1 VILLKRTLQFFII
14 CTILGLI
21 TLISLYYYVKPDIPS
36 VQVLKDVQLQ
46 TPMQVF
52 TKDGLLI
59 NQFGEKRRIPVTIDE
74 IPKPLI
80 NAFLATEDNRFYDHI
95 GIDPIGII
103 RSALV
108 LISTGEKKQGAS
120 TITMQLARNFFLT
133 REKAYIRKV
142 KEIFI
147 ALHIEK
153 LLTKDEILELYLNKI
168 ELGNRAFGIGAAA
181 QVYYGKE
188 LKDLTLA
195 QMAMIAGLPKAPSAL
210 NPIRNPTRAKSRRN
224 VVLGRM
230 LTENYITQSQYDD
243 AKSQPI
249 TAYFHGAE
257 IDLYAPYISE
267 MVRAE
272 MVARYGADKA
282 YNSGYKIFTSVESRV
297 QQAAQTAL
305 VNNLHNY
312 DMRHGYRGP
321 VKVLWEPETQ
331 PALNKLQI
339 LSELKSTKEIG
350 PLKAAVVLAVNEKT
364 ADVILKDGE
373 VTTLTWDNLKWARKY
388 ITRYRQSFAPK
399 TASDILSPGEQIWLR
414 KNNDDSYLLSQIPE
428 ASSAIVSLAP
438 QDGRIKAIVGGYS
451 FEQSQYNR
459 AIQAKRQVGS
469 NIKPF
474 IYSAALEKG
483 YTLASILNDAPI
495 NLWDKGQG
503 VAWRPENSPAIYNGP
518 IRIRRALAQSKNVIS
533 IRLLRGVGL
542 QRTADHLLKFGF
554 KNSDINRSESLA
566 LGSAS
571 ITPIELAR
579 GMSAFAN
586 GGHLIEPY
594 FISEIQDAY
603 GNVLFKTNPA
613 IACDEEMNKSAIT
626 ASNLTLQNSENEAI
640 QPIKCAPRV
649 ISKQNAFLIAD
660 AMHSA
665 VWGGGSWAHN
675 TGWSGTGWRAQ
686 ALERR
691 DLSGKT
697 GTTNDSVDTWFSG
710 FNNNVLTSVW
720 VGFDNPGNSLG
731 RTAYNSNLSGNQISG
746 AESGA
751 KTAQPAWVEFMKA
764 ALEGTPEAPI
774 EPPEGL
780 VSIRI
785 DLATGLLSH
794 KNDYTSRF
802 EYFEKGTAPTK
813 YVMSQPTDVF
823 EENTKTEEELF

>member
-1 VILLKRTLQFFII
+1 M
-14 CTILGLI
+14 I

-74 IPKPLI
+74 IPQTLI

-95 GIDPIGII
+95 GIDPIGIV
-103 RSALV
+103 RSAVV

-147 ALHIEK
+147 ALHIEGV
-153 LLTKDEILELYLNKI
+153 LTKDEILELYLNKI

-210 NPIRNPTRAKSRRN
+210 NPIRNPTRAKARRN
-224 VVLGRM
+224 VVLGRL
-230 LTENYITQSQYDD
+230 LTEDYITQEQYNE
-243 AKSQPI
+243 ATSQPI

-257 IDLYAPYISE
+257 INLYAPYISE

-272 MVARYGADKA
+272 MVSRYGVDKA
-282 YNSGYKIFTSVESRV
+282 YNSGFKIFTSVESKV
-297 QQAAQTAL
+297 QKAAQNAL
-305 VNNLHNY
+305 VNNLHSY
-312 DMRHGYRGP
+312 DMRHGFRGP
-321 VKVLWEPETQ
+321 TDVLWNPETQ
-331 PALNKLQI
+331 PALTEQQILNKLQ
-339 LSELKSTKEIG
+339 SVNELGT
-350 PLKAAVVLAVNEKT
+350 LKVAAVLSVNNKT
-364 ADVILKDGE
+364 ATVLLKNGE
-373 VTTLTWDNLKWARKY
+373 QATLSWDSLKWARKY

-399 TASDILSPGEQIWLR
+399 AATDILTPGMQIWVR
-414 KNNDDSYLLSQIPE
+414 QNEDNSYLLSQIPE
-428 ASSAIVSLAP
+428 ASSAIVSLDP

-495 NLWDKGQG
+495 NQWDKSQG
-503 VAWRPENSPAIYNGP
+503 VAWRPKNSPAVYNGP

-533 IRLLRGVGL
+533 VRLLRGVGL

-554 KNSDINRSESLA
+554 KDADINRSESLA

-571 ITPIELAR
+571 ITPLELAR
-579 GMSAFAN
+579 GMSTFAN

-603 GNVLFKTNPA
+603 GNVLFKANPA
-613 IACDEEMNKSAIT
+613 LACDEEPLPTHNALSMH
-626 ASNLTLQNSENEAI
+626 NSDDEME
-640 QPIKCAPRV
+640 QTKKCAPRI

-660 AMHSA
+660 AMNSA
-665 VWGGGSWAHN
+665 IWGGGSWAHK

-686 ALERR
+686 ALDRR
-691 DLSGKT
+691 DISGKT

-710 FNNNVLTSVW
+710 FNSNVMTSVW
-720 VGFDNPGNSLG
+720 VGFDNPGNALG
-731 RTAYNSNLSGNQISG
+731 RSTYNNNLDSSQISG

-764 ALEGTPEAPI
+764 ALEGKPEAPI

-813 YVMSQPTDVF
+813 YVLSQPSDIF
-823 EENTKTEEELF
+823 EEDTKTEEELF

>member
-1 VILLKRTLQFFII
+1 M
-14 CTILGLI
+14 
-21 TLISLYYYVKPDIPS
+21 
-36 VQVLKDVQLQ
+36 QVLKDVQLQ

-74 IPKPLI
+74 IPQTLI

-95 GIDPIGII
+95 GIDPIGIV
-103 RSALV
+103 RSAVV

-147 ALHIEK
+147 ALHIEGV
-153 LLTKDEILELYLNKI
+153 LTKDEILELYLNKI

-210 NPIRNPTRAKSRRN
+210 NPIRNPTRAKARRN
-224 VVLGRM
+224 VVLGRL
-230 LTENYITQSQYDD
+230 LTENYITQEEYNE
-243 AKSQPI
+243 ATSQPI

-257 IDLYAPYISE
+257 INLYAPYISE

-272 MVARYGADKA
+272 MVSRYGVDKA
-282 YNSGYKIFTSVESRV
+282 YNSGFKIFTSVESKV
-297 QQAAQTAL
+297 QKAAQNAL
-305 VNNLHNY
+305 VNNLHSY
-312 DMRHGYRGP
+312 DMRHGFRGP
-321 VKVLWEPETQ
+321 TDVLWNPETQ
-331 PALNKLQI
+331 PALTEQQILNKLQ
-339 LSELKSTKEIG
+339 SVNELGT
-350 PLKAAVVLAVNEKT
+350 LKVAAVLSVNNKT
-364 ADVILKDGE
+364 ATVLLKNGE
-373 VTTLTWDNLKWARKY
+373 QTTLSWDSLKWARKY

-399 TASDILSPGEQIWLR
+399 AATDILTPGMQIWVR
-414 KNNDDSYLLSQIPE
+414 QNEDNSYLLSQIPE
-428 ASSAIVSLAP
+428 ASSAIVSLDP

-495 NLWDKGQG
+495 NQWDKSQG
-503 VAWRPENSPAIYNGP
+503 VAWRPKNSPAVYNGP

-533 IRLLRGVGL
+533 VRLLRGVGL

-554 KNSDINRSESLA
+554 KDADINRSESLA

-571 ITPIELAR
+571 ITPLELAR
-579 GMSAFAN
+579 GMSTFAN

-603 GNVLFKTNPA
+603 GNVLFKANPA
-613 IACDEEMNKSAIT
+613 LACDEEPLPTHNALSMH
-626 ASNLTLQNSENEAI
+626 NSDDEME
-640 QPIKCAPRV
+640 QTKKCAPRI

-660 AMHSA
+660 AMNSA
-665 VWGGGSWAHN
+665 IWGGGSWAHK

-686 ALERR
+686 ALDRR
-691 DLSGKT
+691 DISGKT

-710 FNNNVLTSVW
+710 FNSNVMTSVW
-720 VGFDNPGNSLG
+720 VGFDNPGNALG
-731 RTAYNSNLSGNQISG
+731 RSTYNNNLDSSQISG

-764 ALEGTPEAPI
+764 ALEGKPEAPI

-813 YVMSQPTDVF
+813 YVLSQPSDIF
-823 EENTKTEEELF
+823 EEDTKTEEELF

>member
-1 VILLKRTLQFFII
+1 M
-14 CTILGLI
+14 
-21 TLISLYYYVKPDIPS
+21 
-36 VQVLKDVQLQ
+36 QVLKDVQLQ

-74 IPKPLI
+74 IPQPLI
-80 NAFLATEDNRFYDHI
+80 DAFLATEDNRFYDHI
-95 GIDPIGII
+95 GIDPIGIV
-103 RSALV
+103 RSAIV

-133 REKAYIRKV
+133 REKAYIRKI

-147 ALHIEK
+147 ALHIENV
-153 LLTKDEILELYLNKI
+153 LTKDEILELYLNKI

-210 NPIRNPTRAKSRRN
+210 NPIRNPTRAKARRN
-224 VVLGRM
+224 VVLGRL
-230 LTENYITQSQYDD
+230 LTENYITQDVYDD
-243 AKSQPI
+243 ATSQPI

-272 MVARYGADKA
+272 MVSRYGIDKA
-282 YNSGYKIFTSVESRV
+282 YNSGFKIFTSVESKV
-297 QQAAQTAL
+297 QKAAQTAL
-305 VNNLHNY
+305 VNNLHSY
-312 DMRHGYRGP
+312 DMRHGFRGP
-321 VKVLWEPETQ
+321 TAILWDPEKQ
-331 PALNKLQI
+331 SALSKEKILAKLN
-339 LSELKSTKEIG
+339 EAKEIG
-350 PLKAAVVLAVNEKT
+350 TLKAAAVINVDEKNATVL
-364 ADVILKDGE
+364 LKNAE
-373 VTTLTWDNLKWARKY
+373 QINLNWDNLKWARKY
-388 ITRYRQSFAPK
+388 ITRYRQGFAPT
-399 TASDILSPGEQIWLR
+399 TATEILTPGMQIWVR
-414 KNNDDSYLLSQIPE
+414 KNSNNEYELSQLPE
-428 ASSAIVSLAP
+428 ASSAIVSLDP

-474 IYSAALEKG
+474 IYSAALENG

-495 NLWDKGQG
+495 NQWDKSQG
-503 VAWRPENSPAIYNGP
+503 VAWRPKNSPAVYNGP

-533 IRLLRGVGL
+533 VRLLRGVGL

-603 GNVLFKTNPA
+603 GNSLFKANPSVV
-613 IACDEEMNKSAIT
+613 CDDTSDQ
-626 ASNLTLQNSENEAI
+626 SLTPDNTTGLFPQQNTDTP
-640 QPIKCAPRV
+640 QLKCAPQV
-649 ISKQNAFLIAD
+649 ISKQNAFLIAQ

-665 VWGGGSWAHN
+665 VWGGGNWSHK

-686 ALERR
+686 ALGRR

-710 FNNNVLTSVW
+710 FNRNVMTSVW
-720 VGFDNPGNSLG
+720 VGFDNPGNPLG
-731 RTAYNSNLSGNQISG
+731 RTSYNNNLDSGQISG

-751 KTAQPAWVEFMKA
+751 KTAQPAWVEFMKV
-764 ALEGTPEAPI
+764 ALEGKPEAPI

-785 DLATGLLSH
+785 DLETGLLSH

-802 EYFEKGTAPTK
+802 EYFDKGTAPTK
-813 YVMSQPTDVF
+813 YVMSQPTDIF
-823 EENTKTEEELF
+823 EEDTKTEEELF

>member
-1 VILLKRTLQFFII
+1 VILLKRTLQFLII
-14 CTILGLI
+14 CALLALI
-21 TLISLYYYVKPDIPS
+21 TLLSLYYYVKSDIPS
-36 VQVLKDVQLQ
+36 VQVLKNVQLQ

-59 NQFGEKRRIPVTIDE
+59 NQFGEKRRIPVTIDQ
-74 IPKPLI
+74 IPEPLLQ
-80 NAFLATEDNRFYDHI
+80 AFLATEDNRFYDHI
-95 GIDPIGII
+95 GIDPIGIV

-147 ALHIEK
+147 AIHIEN
-153 LLTKDEILELYLNKI
+153 LLSKDEIFELYLNKI

-188 LKDLTLA
+188 LKELTLA

-210 NPIRNPTRAKSRRN
+210 NPIRNPKRAKARRN

-230 LTENYITQSQYDD
+230 LDEKYISRAQYNE
-243 AKSQPI
+243 ATSQPI

-272 MVARYGADKA
+272 MVSRYGIDKA
-282 YNSGYKIFTSVESRV
+282 YNSGFKVYTSVESNI

-305 VNNLHNY
+305 VNNLHAY
-312 DMRHGYRGP
+312 DMRHGFRGP
-321 VKVLWEPETQ
+321 EAILWDPQTEPT
-331 PALNKLQI
+331 PSDSKLLNI
-339 LSELKSTKEIG
+339 LKEANELG
-350 PLKAAVVLAVNEKT
+350 PLKAAAVLNVSDKSAE
-364 ADVILKDGE
+364 VILKSGE
-373 VTTLTWDNLKWARKY
+373 RTTLTWDNLKWARKF
-388 ITRYRQSFAPK
+388 ITRYRQSFAPEA
-399 TASDILSPGEQIWLR
+399 ASDILTPGMQIWLR
-414 KNNDDSYLLSQIPE
+414 KNDDNSYILSQIPE
-428 ASSAIVSLAP
+428 AASAIVSLDP

-459 AIQAKRQVGS
+459 AVQAKRQVGS

-495 NLWDKGQG
+495 NQWDKSQG
-503 VAWRPENSPAIYNGP
+503 VAWRPKNSPAIYNGP

-533 IRLLRGVGL
+533 VRLLRGVGL

-554 KNSDINRSESLA
+554 ANEDINRSESLA

-579 GMSAFAN
+579 GMSTFAN

-594 FISEIQDAY
+594 FISEIQDAM
-603 GNVLFKTNPA
+603 GNTLFKTNPTV
-613 IACDEEMNKSAIT
+613 ICD
-626 ASNLTLQNSENEAI
+626 NEATTPSSLMLSE
-640 QPIKCAPRV
+640 QVAPNCAPQI
-649 ISKQNAFLIAD
+649 ISKQNAFLIAS
-660 AMHSA
+660 AMNSA
-665 VWGGGSWAHN
+665 IWGGGSWSHK

-686 ALERR
+686 ALKRR

-710 FNNNVLTSVW
+710 FNRDVMTSVW
-720 VGFDNPGNSLG
+720 VGFDNPGNTLG
-731 RTAYNSNLSGNQISG
+731 RSTYNNNLGSGQISG

-751 KTAQPAWVEFMKA
+751 KTAQPAWVDFMRV
-764 ALEGTPEAPI
+764 ALDGKPAAPI

-785 DLATGLLSH
+785 DLETGLLSH

-813 YVMSQPTDVF
+813 YVLSQPNDIF

>member
-1 VILLKRTLQFFII
+1 MILLKRTLQFFII
-14 CTILGLI
+14 CTLIGLI
-21 TLISLYYYVKPDIPS
+21 TLVSLYYYVKPDIPS

-74 IPKPLI
+74 IPQPLI
-80 NAFLATEDNRFYDHI
+80 DAFLATEDNRFYDHI
-95 GIDPIGII
+95 GIDPIGIV
-103 RSALV
+103 RSAIV

-133 REKAYIRKV
+133 REKAYIRKI

-147 ALHIEK
+147 ALHIENV
-153 LLTKDEILELYLNKI
+153 LTKDEILELYLNKI

-210 NPIRNPTRAKSRRN
+210 NPIRNPTRAKARRN
-224 VVLGRM
+224 VVLGRL
-230 LTENYITQSQYDD
+230 LTENYITQDVYDD
-243 AKSQPI
+243 ATSQPI

-272 MVARYGADKA
+272 MVSRYGIDKA
-282 YNSGYKIFTSVESRV
+282 YNSGFKIFTSVESKV
-297 QQAAQTAL
+297 QKAAQTAL
-305 VNNLHNY
+305 VNNLHSY
-312 DMRHGYRGP
+312 DMRHGFRGP
-321 VKVLWEPETQ
+321 TAILWDPEKQ
-331 PALNKLQI
+331 SA
-339 LSELKSTKEIG
+339 LSEEKILAKLNEAKEIG
-350 PLKAAVVLAVNEKT
+350 TLKAAAVINVDEKNATVL
-364 ADVILKDGE
+364 LKNAE
-373 VTTLTWDNLKWARKY
+373 QINLNWDNLKWARKY
-388 ITRYRQSFAPK
+388 ITRYRQGFAPT
-399 TASDILSPGEQIWLR
+399 TATEILTPGMQIWVR
-414 KNNDDSYLLSQIPE
+414 KNSNNEYELSQLPE
-428 ASSAIVSLAP
+428 ASSAIVSLDP

-474 IYSAALEKG
+474 IYSAALENG

-495 NLWDKGQG
+495 NQWDKSQG
-503 VAWRPENSPAIYNGP
+503 VAWRPKNSPAVYNGP

-533 IRLLRGVGL
+533 VRLLRGVGL

-603 GNVLFKTNPA
+603 GNSLFKANPSVV
-613 IACDEEMNKSAIT
+613 CDDTSAQP
-626 ASNLTLQNSENEAI
+626 LTPDNATGLFPQQNTDTP
-640 QPIKCAPRV
+640 QLKCAPQV
-649 ISKQNAFLIAD
+649 ISKQNAFLIAQ

-665 VWGGGSWAHN
+665 VWGGGNWSHK

-686 ALERR
+686 ALGRR

-710 FNNNVLTSVW
+710 FNRNVMTSVW
-720 VGFDNPGNSLG
+720 VGFDNPGNPLG
-731 RTAYNSNLSGNQISG
+731 RTSYNNNLDSGQISG

-751 KTAQPAWVEFMKA
+751 KTAQPAWVEFMKV
-764 ALEGTPEAPI
+764 ALEGKPEAPI

-785 DLATGLLSH
+785 DLETGLLSH

-802 EYFEKGTAPTK
+802 EYFDKGTAPTK
-813 YVMSQPTDVF
+813 YVMSQPTDIF
-823 EENTKTEEELF
+823 EEDTKTEEELF

>member
-1 VILLKRTLQFFII
+1 M
-14 CTILGLI
+14 I
-21 TLISLYYYVKPDIPS
+21 TLVSLYYYVKPDIPS

-74 IPKPLI
+74 IPQTLI

-95 GIDPIGII
+95 GIDPIGIV

-147 ALHIEK
+147 ALHIEDV
-153 LLTKDEILELYLNKI
+153 LTKDEILELYLNKI

-210 NPIRNPTRAKSRRN
+210 NPIRNPTRAKARRN
-224 VVLGRM
+224 VVLGRL
-230 LTENYITQSQYDD
+230 LTEDYITQEQYNE
-243 AKSQPI
+243 ATSQPI

-257 IDLYAPYISE
+257 INLYAPYISE

-272 MVARYGADKA
+272 MVSRYGIDKA
-282 YNSGYKIFTSVESRV
+282 YNSGFKIFTSVESKV
-297 QQAAQTAL
+297 QKAAQNAL

-312 DMRHGYRGP
+312 DMRHGFRGP
-321 VKVLWEPETQ
+321 TDVLWNPETQ
-331 PALNKLQI
+331 PALTKQQILNKLQSI
-339 LSELKSTKEIG
+339 NELGT
-350 PLKAAVVLAVNEKT
+350 LKAAAVLSVNDKT
-364 ADVILKDGE
+364 ATVLLKNGE
-373 VTTLTWDNLKWARKY
+373 QTTLTWDSLKWARKY

-399 TASDILSPGEQIWLR
+399 AAADILTPGMQIWVR
-414 KNNDDSYLLSQIPE
+414 KNEDDSYLLSQIPE
-428 ASSAIVSLAP
+428 ASSAIVSLDP

-459 AIQAKRQVGS
+459 AVQAKRQVGS

-495 NLWDKGQG
+495 NQWDKSQG
-503 VAWRPENSPAIYNGP
+503 VAWRPKNSPAVYNGP

-533 IRLLRGVGL
+533 VRLLRGVGL

-554 KNSDINRSESLA
+554 KNADINRSESLA

-571 ITPIELAR
+571 ITPLELAR
-579 GMSAFAN
+579 GMSTFAN

-603 GNVLFKTNPA
+603 GNVLFEANPA
-613 IACDEEMNKSAIT
+613 LACDEESLPTYNELSIHN
-626 ASNLTLQNSENEAI
+626 SNVEVD
-640 QPIKCAPRV
+640 QPKKCAPRI

-660 AMHSA
+660 AMHSGI
-665 VWGGGSWAHN
+665 WGGGSWAHK

-710 FNNNVLTSVW
+710 FNSKVMTSVW

-731 RTAYNSNLSGNQISG
+731 RSTYNNNLDSSQISG

-751 KTAQPAWVEFMKA
+751 KTAQPAWIEFMKA

-813 YVMSQPTDVF
+813 YVLSQPNDIF
-823 EENTKTEEELF
+823 EEDTKTEEELF

>member
-1 VILLKRTLQFFII
+1 MILLKRTLQFFII
-14 CTILGLI
+14 CVLIGLI
-21 TLISLYYYVKPDIPS
+21 TLVSLYYYVKPDIPS

-74 IPKPLI
+74 IPQTLI

-95 GIDPIGII
+95 GIDPIGIV
-103 RSALV
+103 RSAIV

-147 ALHIEK
+147 ALHIEGV
-153 LLTKDEILELYLNKI
+153 LTKDEILELYLNKI

-210 NPIRNPTRAKSRRN
+210 NPIRNPTRAKARRN
-224 VVLGRM
+224 VVLGRL
-230 LTENYITQSQYDD
+230 LTENYITQEEYNE
-243 AKSQPI
+243 ATSQPI

-257 IDLYAPYISE
+257 INLYAPYISE

-272 MVARYGADKA
+272 MVSRYGIDKA
-282 YNSGYKIFTSVESRV
+282 YNSGFKIFTSVESKV
-297 QQAAQTAL
+297 QKAAQNAL

-312 DMRHGYRGP
+312 DMRHGFRGP
-321 VKVLWEPETQ
+321 TDVLWDPETQ
-331 PALNKLQI
+331 PALTEQQILNKLQ
-339 LSELKSTKEIG
+339 SVNELGT
-350 PLKAAVVLAVNEKT
+350 LKAAAVLSVNDKT
-364 ADVILKDGE
+364 ASVLLKSGE
-373 VTTLTWDNLKWARKY
+373 RTTLTWDNLKWARKY

-399 TASDILSPGEQIWLR
+399 AATDILTPGMQIWVR
-414 KNNDDSYLLSQIPE
+414 KNEDDSYLLSQIPE
-428 ASSAIVSLAP
+428 ASSAIVSLDP

-459 AIQAKRQVGS
+459 AVQAKRQVGS

-495 NLWDKGQG
+495 NQWDKSQG
-503 VAWRPENSPAIYNGP
+503 VAWRPKNSPAVYNGP

-533 IRLLRGVGL
+533 VRLLRGVGL

-554 KNSDINRSESLA
+554 KDSDINRSESLA

-571 ITPIELAR
+571 ITPLELAR

-603 GNVLFKTNPA
+603 GNVLFKANPA
-613 IACDEEMNKSAIT
+613 LACDEESLPTHNEFS
-626 ASNLTLQNSENEAI
+626 LHNSSDEVK
-640 QPIKCAPRV
+640 PTKKCAPRI

-660 AMHSA
+660 AMHSGI
-665 VWGGGSWAHN
+665 WGGGSWAHK

-710 FNNNVLTSVW
+710 FNSKVMTSVW
-720 VGFDNPGNSLG
+720 VGFDNPGNALG
-731 RTAYNSNLSGNQISG
+731 RSTYNNNLDSSQISG

-751 KTAQPAWVEFMKA
+751 KTAQPAWIEFMKA

-813 YVMSQPTDVF
+813 YVLSLPNDIF
-823 EENTKTEEELF
+823 EEDTKTEEELF

>member
-1 VILLKRTLQFFII
+1 MILLKRTLQFFII
-14 CTILGLI
+14 CTLLGLI

-80 NAFLATEDNRFYDHI
+80 NAFLATEDNRFYDHV
-95 GIDPIGII
+95 GIDPIGIV

-147 ALHIEK
+147 ALHIEN

-230 LTENYITQSQYDD
+230 LTENYITQTQYND
-243 AKSQPI
+243 AIRQPI

-272 MVARYGADKA
+272 MVARYGIDKA
-282 YNSGYKIFTSVESRV
+282 YNSGYKIFTTVESKV
-297 QQAAQTAL
+297 QKAAQTAL
-305 VNNLHNY
+305 INNLHNY
-312 DMRHGYRGP
+312 DMRHGYRGS
-321 VKVLWEPETQ
+321 VKTLWDPETQ
-331 PALNKLQI
+331 PVFSKSQM
-339 LSELKSTKEIG
+339 LSELKSVNEFG
-350 PLKAAVVLAVNEKT
+350 QLKAAVVIAVNDKT
-364 ADVILKDGE
+364 ADVLLKSGE
-373 VTTLTWDNLKWARKY
+373 QTTLTWDNLKWARKY
-388 ITRYRQSFAPK
+388 ITRYRQGFAPK
-399 TASDILSPGEQIWLR
+399 AANEILAPGEQIWLR
-414 KNNDDSYLLSQIPE
+414 KNTDGSYLLSQIPE
-428 ASSAIVSLAP
+428 ASSAIVSLDP
-438 QDGRIKAIVGGYS
+438 QNGRIKAIVGGYS

-459 AIQAKRQVGS
+459 AVQAKRQVGS

-495 NLWDKGQG
+495 NQWDKSQG
-503 VAWRPENSPAIYNGP
+503 VAWRPKNSPAVYNGP

-533 IRLLRGVGL
+533 VRLLRGVGL
-542 QRTADHLLKFGF
+542 QRTAEHLLKFGF

-571 ITPIELAR
+571 ITPLELAR

-603 GNVLFKTNPA
+603 GDVLFKTNPTE
-613 IACDEEMNKSAIT
+613 ACDDSD
-626 ASNLTLQNSENEAI
+626 STLSVLNNDVTMQNFETEK
-640 QPIKCAPRV
+640 QQEKKCAPRI

-660 AMHSA
+660 AMHSGI
-665 VWGGGSWAHN
+665 WGGGSWAHK

-686 ALERR
+686 ALKRR

-710 FNNNVLTSVW
+710 FNRNVLTSVW

-731 RTAYNSNLSGNQISG
+731 RSTYNNNLDSSQISG

-751 KTAQPAWVEFMKA
+751 KTAQPAWIEFMKV
-764 ALEGTPEAPI
+764 ALEDAPEAPI
-774 EPPEGL
+774 EPPEDL

-802 EYFEKGTAPTK
+802 EYFDKGTAPTK
-813 YVMSQPTDVF
+813 YVLSQPTDIF
-823 EENTKTEEELF
+823 EEDTKTEEELF

>member
-1 VILLKRTLQFFII
+1 M
-14 CTILGLI
+14 
-21 TLISLYYYVKPDIPS
+21 
-36 VQVLKDVQLQ
+36 QVLKDVQLQ

-74 IPKPLI
+74 IPQPLI
-80 NAFLATEDNRFYDHI
+80 DAFLATEDNRFYDHI
-95 GIDPIGII
+95 GIDPIGIV
-103 RSALV
+103 RSAIV

-133 REKAYIRKV
+133 REKAYIRKI

-147 ALHIEK
+147 ALHIENV
-153 LLTKDEILELYLNKI
+153 LTKDEILELYLNKI

-210 NPIRNPTRAKSRRN
+210 NPIRNPTRAKARRN
-224 VVLGRM
+224 VVLGRL
-230 LTENYITQSQYDD
+230 LTENYITQDVYDD
-243 AKSQPI
+243 ATSQPI

-272 MVARYGADKA
+272 MVSRYGIDKA
-282 YNSGYKIFTSVESRV
+282 YNSGFKIFTSVESKV
-297 QQAAQTAL
+297 QKAAQTAL
-305 VNNLHNY
+305 VNNLHSY
-312 DMRHGYRGP
+312 DMRHGFRGP
-321 VKVLWEPETQ
+321 TAILWDPEKQ
-331 PALNKLQI
+331 SA
-339 LSELKSTKEIG
+339 LSEEKILAKLNEAKEIG
-350 PLKAAVVLAVNEKT
+350 TLKAAAVINVDEKNATVL
-364 ADVILKDGE
+364 LKNAE
-373 VTTLTWDNLKWARKY
+373 QINLNWDNLKWARKY
-388 ITRYRQSFAPK
+388 ITRYRQGFAPT
-399 TASDILSPGEQIWLR
+399 TATEILTPGMQIWVR
-414 KNNDDSYLLSQIPE
+414 KNSNNEYELSQLPE
-428 ASSAIVSLAP
+428 ASSAIVSLDP

-474 IYSAALEKG
+474 IYSAALENG

-495 NLWDKGQG
+495 NQWDKSQG
-503 VAWRPENSPAIYNGP
+503 VAWRPKNSPAVYNGP

-533 IRLLRGVGL
+533 VRLLRGVGL

-603 GNVLFKTNPA
+603 GNSLFKANPSVV
-613 IACDEEMNKSAIT
+613 CDDTSAQP
-626 ASNLTLQNSENEAI
+626 LTPDNTTGLFPQQNTDTP
-640 QPIKCAPRV
+640 QLKCAPQV
-649 ISKQNAFLIAD
+649 ISKQNAFLIAQ

-665 VWGGGSWAHN
+665 VWGGGNWSHK

-686 ALERR
+686 ALGRR

-710 FNNNVLTSVW
+710 FNRNVMTSVW
-720 VGFDNPGNSLG
+720 VGFDNPGNPLG
-731 RTAYNSNLSGNQISG
+731 RTSYNNNLDSGQISG

-751 KTAQPAWVEFMKA
+751 KTAQPAWVEFMKV
-764 ALEGTPEAPI
+764 ALEGKPEAPI

-785 DLATGLLSH
+785 DLETGLLSH

-802 EYFEKGTAPTK
+802 EYFDKGTAPTK
-813 YVMSQPTDVF
+813 YVMSQPTDIF
-823 EENTKTEEELF
+823 EEDTKTEEELF

>member
-1 VILLKRTLQFFII
+1 
-14 CTILGLI
+14 
-21 TLISLYYYVKPDIPS
+21 

-74 IPKPLI
+74 IPQTLI

-95 GIDPIGII
+95 GIDPIGIV

-147 ALHIEK
+147 ALHIEDV
-153 LLTKDEILELYLNKI
+153 LTKDEILELYLNKI

-210 NPIRNPTRAKSRRN
+210 NPIRNPTRAKARRN
-224 VVLGRM
+224 VVLGRL
-230 LTENYITQSQYDD
+230 LTEDYITQEQYNE
-243 AKSQPI
+243 ATSQPI

-257 IDLYAPYISE
+257 INLYAPYISE

-272 MVARYGADKA
+272 MVSRYGIDKA
-282 YNSGYKIFTSVESRV
+282 YNSGFKIFTSVESKV
-297 QQAAQTAL
+297 QKAAQNAL

-312 DMRHGYRGP
+312 DMRHGFRGP
-321 VKVLWEPETQ
+321 TDVLWNPETQ
-331 PALNKLQI
+331 PALTEQQILNKLQ
-339 LSELKSTKEIG
+339 SVNELGT
-350 PLKAAVVLAVNEKT
+350 LKAAAVLSVNDKT
-364 ADVILKDGE
+364 ATVLLKNGE
-373 VTTLTWDNLKWARKY
+373 QTTLTWDSLKWARKY

-399 TASDILSPGEQIWLR
+399 AATDILTPGMQIWVR
-414 KNNDDSYLLSQIPE
+414 KNEDDSYLLSQIPE
-428 ASSAIVSLAP
+428 ASSAIVSLDP

-459 AIQAKRQVGS
+459 AVQAKRQVGS

-495 NLWDKGQG
+495 NQWDKSQG
-503 VAWRPENSPAIYNGP
+503 VAWRPKNSPAVYNGP

-533 IRLLRGVGL
+533 VRLLRGVGL

-554 KNSDINRSESLA
+554 KNADINRSESLA

-571 ITPIELAR
+571 ITPLELAR
-579 GMSAFAN
+579 GMSTFAN

-603 GNVLFKTNPA
+603 GNVLFEANPA
-613 IACDEEMNKSAIT
+613 LACDEESLPTYNELSIHN
-626 ASNLTLQNSENEAI
+626 SNVEVD
-640 QPIKCAPRV
+640 QPKKCAPRI

-660 AMHSA
+660 AMHSGI
-665 VWGGGSWAHN
+665 WGGGSWAHK

-710 FNNNVLTSVW
+710 FNSKVMTSVW

-731 RTAYNSNLSGNQISG
+731 RSTYNNNLDSSQISG

-751 KTAQPAWVEFMKA
+751 KTAQPAWIEFMKA

-813 YVMSQPTDVF
+813 YVLSQPNDIF
-823 EENTKTEEELF
+823 EEDTKTEEELF

>member
-1 VILLKRTLQFFII
+1 M
-14 CTILGLI
+14 
-21 TLISLYYYVKPDIPS
+21 
-36 VQVLKDVQLQ
+36 QVLKDVQLQ

-74 IPKPLI
+74 IPQPLI
-80 NAFLATEDNRFYDHI
+80 DAFLATEDNRFYDHI
-95 GIDPIGII
+95 GIDPIGIV
-103 RSALV
+103 RSAIV

-147 ALHIEK
+147 ALHIESV
-153 LLTKDEILELYLNKI
+153 LTKDEILELYLNKI

-210 NPIRNPTRAKSRRN
+210 NPIRNPIRAKARRN
-224 VVLGRM
+224 VVLGRL
-230 LTENYITQSQYDD
+230 LTENYITQQQYNE
-243 AKSQPI
+243 ATSQPI

-272 MVARYGADKA
+272 MVKRYGVDKA
-282 YNSGYKIFTSVESRV
+282 YNSGFKIFTSVESKV
-297 QQAAQTAL
+297 QKAAQTAL

-312 DMRHGYRGP
+312 DMRHGFRGP
-321 VKVLWEPETQ
+321 VDVLWDPETQ
-331 PALNKLQI
+331 PALGEQQI
-339 LSELKSTKEIG
+339 LEKLKPVKEIAD
-350 PLKAAVVLAVNEKT
+350 LHAAVVLNVSEKT
-364 ADVILKDGE
+364 ADVILKNGQY
-373 VTTLTWDNLKWARKY
+373 TTLNWDNLKWARKY

-399 TASDILSPGEQIWLR
+399 AATDILTPGMQIWLR

-428 ASSAIVSLAP
+428 AASALVSLDP

-459 AIQAKRQVGS
+459 AVQAKRQVGS

-474 IYSAALEKG
+474 IYSAALENG

-495 NLWDKGQG
+495 NQWDKSLG
-503 VAWRPENSPAIYNGP
+503 VAWRPKNSPAVYNGP

-533 IRLLRGVGL
+533 VRLLRGVGL

-554 KNSDINRSESLA
+554 KDEDINRSESLA

-571 ITPIELAR
+571 ITPLELAR
-579 GMSAFAN
+579 GMSTFAN

-603 GNVLFKTNPA
+603 GNVLFKASPA
-613 IACDEEMNKSAIT
+613 LACDEDELLPVSQATDSFANNNLDTDT
-626 ASNLTLQNSENEAI
+626 AYEQAI
-640 QPIKCAPRV
+640 QPRCAPRV
-649 ISKQNAFLIAD
+649 ISKQNAFLIAE

-665 VWGGGSWAHN
+665 VWGGGSWTHK

-686 ALERR
+686 ALDRR

-710 FNNNVLTSVW
+710 FNRNVATSVW

-731 RTAYNSNLSGNQISG
+731 RSTYNNNLDSSQISG

-751 KTAQPAWVEFMKA
+751 KTAQPAWIDFMKV

-785 DLATGLLSH
+785 DLKTGLLSH

-813 YVMSQPTDVF
+813 YVLSQPTDIF
-823 EENTKTEEELF
+823 EEDTKTEEELF

>member
-1 VILLKRTLQFFII
+1 MILLKRTLQFFII
-14 CTILGLI
+14 CTLIGLI
-21 TLISLYYYVKPDIPS
+21 TLVSLYYYVKPDIPS

-74 IPKPLI
+74 IPQPLI
-80 NAFLATEDNRFYDHI
+80 DAFLATEDNRFYDHI
-95 GIDPIGII
+95 GIDPIGIV
-103 RSALV
+103 RSAIV

-133 REKAYIRKV
+133 REKAYIRKI

-147 ALHIEK
+147 ALHIENV
-153 LLTKDEILELYLNKI
+153 LTKDEILELYLNKI

-210 NPIRNPTRAKSRRN
+210 NPIRNPTRAKARRN
-224 VVLGRM
+224 VVLGRL
-230 LTENYITQSQYDD
+230 LTENYITQDVYDD
-243 AKSQPI
+243 ATSQPI

-272 MVARYGADKA
+272 MVSRYGIDKA
-282 YNSGYKIFTSVESRV
+282 YNSGFKIFTSVESKV
-297 QQAAQTAL
+297 QKAAQTAL
-305 VNNLHNY
+305 VNNLHSY
-312 DMRHGYRGP
+312 DMRHGFRGP
-321 VKVLWEPETQ
+321 TAILWDPEKQ
-331 PALNKLQI
+331 SALSKEKILAKLN
-339 LSELKSTKEIG
+339 EAKEIG
-350 PLKAAVVLAVNEKT
+350 TLKAAAVINVDEKNATVL
-364 ADVILKDGE
+364 LKNAE
-373 VTTLTWDNLKWARKY
+373 QINLNWDNLKWARKY
-388 ITRYRQSFAPK
+388 ITRYRQGFAPT
-399 TASDILSPGEQIWLR
+399 TAAEILTPGMQIWVR
-414 KNNDDSYLLSQIPE
+414 KNSNNEYELSQLPE
-428 ASSAIVSLAP
+428 ASSAIVSLDP

-474 IYSAALEKG
+474 IYSAALENG

-495 NLWDKGQG
+495 NQWDKSQG
-503 VAWRPENSPAIYNGP
+503 VAWRPKNSPAVYNGP

-533 IRLLRGVGL
+533 VRLLRGVGL

-603 GNVLFKTNPA
+603 GNSLFKANPSVV
-613 IACDEEMNKSAIT
+613 CDDTSDQ
-626 ASNLTLQNSENEAI
+626 SLTPDNTTGLFPQQNTDTP
-640 QPIKCAPRV
+640 QLKCAPQV
-649 ISKQNAFLIAD
+649 ISKQNAFLIAQ

-665 VWGGGSWAHN
+665 VWGGGNWSHK

-686 ALERR
+686 ALGRR

-710 FNNNVLTSVW
+710 FNRNVMTSVW
-720 VGFDNPGNSLG
+720 VGFDNPGNPLG
-731 RTAYNSNLSGNQISG
+731 RTSYNNNLDSGQISG

-751 KTAQPAWVEFMKA
+751 KTAQPAWVEFMKV
-764 ALEGTPEAPI
+764 ALEGKPEAPI

-785 DLATGLLSH
+785 DLETGLLSH

-802 EYFEKGTAPTK
+802 EYFDKGTAPTK
-813 YVMSQPTDVF
+813 YVMSQPTDIF
-823 EENTKTEEELF
+823 EEDTKTEEELF

>member
-1 VILLKRTLQFFII
+1 M
-14 CTILGLI
+14 
-21 TLISLYYYVKPDIPS
+21 
-36 VQVLKDVQLQ
+36 QVLKDVQLQ

-74 IPKPLI
+74 IPQTLI

-95 GIDPIGII
+95 GIDPIGIV
-103 RSALV
+103 RSAIV

-147 ALHIEK
+147 ALHIEGV
-153 LLTKDEILELYLNKI
+153 LTKDEILELYLNKI

-210 NPIRNPTRAKSRRN
+210 NPIRNPTRAKARRN
-224 VVLGRM
+224 VVLGRL
-230 LTENYITQSQYDD
+230 LTENYITQEEYNE
-243 AKSQPI
+243 ATSQPI

-257 IDLYAPYISE
+257 INLYAPYISE

-272 MVARYGADKA
+272 MVSRYGIDKA
-282 YNSGYKIFTSVESRV
+282 YNSGFKIFTSVESKV
-297 QQAAQTAL
+297 QKAAQNAL

-312 DMRHGYRGP
+312 DMRHGFRGP
-321 VKVLWEPETQ
+321 TDVLWDPETQ
-331 PALNKLQI
+331 PALTEQKILNKLQ
-339 LSELKSTKEIG
+339 SVNELGT
-350 PLKAAVVLAVNEKT
+350 LKAAAVLSVNDKT
-364 ADVILKDGE
+364 ASVLLKSGE
-373 VTTLTWDNLKWARKY
+373 RTTLTWDNLKWARKY

-399 TASDILSPGEQIWLR
+399 AATDILTPGMQIWVR
-414 KNNDDSYLLSQIPE
+414 KNEDDSYLLSQIPE
-428 ASSAIVSLAP
+428 ASSAIVSLDP

-459 AIQAKRQVGS
+459 AVQAKRQVGS

-495 NLWDKGQG
+495 NQWDKSQG
-503 VAWRPENSPAIYNGP
+503 VAWRPKNSPAVYNGP

-533 IRLLRGVGL
+533 VRLLRGVGL

-554 KNSDINRSESLA
+554 KDSDINRSESLA

-571 ITPIELAR
+571 ITPLELAR

-603 GNVLFKTNPA
+603 GNVLFKANPA
-613 IACDEEMNKSAIT
+613 LACDEESLPTHNEFS
-626 ASNLTLQNSENEAI
+626 LHNSSDEVK
-640 QPIKCAPRV
+640 PTKKCAPRI

-660 AMHSA
+660 AMHSGI
-665 VWGGGSWAHN
+665 WGGGSWAHK

-710 FNNNVLTSVW
+710 FNSKVMTSVW
-720 VGFDNPGNSLG
+720 VGFDNPGNALG
-731 RTAYNSNLSGNQISG
+731 RSTYNNNLDSSQISG

-751 KTAQPAWVEFMKA
+751 KTAQPAWIEFMKA

-813 YVMSQPTDVF
+813 YVLSLPNDIF
-823 EENTKTEEELF
+823 EEDTKTEEELF

>member
-1 VILLKRTLQFFII
+1 MLI
-14 CTILGLI
+14 GLI
-21 TLISLYYYVKPDIPS
+21 TLVSLYYYVKPDIPS

-74 IPKPLI
+74 IPQTLI

-95 GIDPIGII
+95 GIDPIGIV
-103 RSALV
+103 RSAVV

-147 ALHIEK
+147 ALHIEGV
-153 LLTKDEILELYLNKI
+153 LTKDEILELYLNKI

-210 NPIRNPTRAKSRRN
+210 NPIRNPTRAKARRN
-224 VVLGRM
+224 VVLGRL
-230 LTENYITQSQYDD
+230 LTEDYITQEQYNE
-243 AKSQPI
+243 ATSQPI

-257 IDLYAPYISE
+257 INLYAPYISE

-272 MVARYGADKA
+272 MVSRYGVDKA
-282 YNSGYKIFTSVESRV
+282 YNSGFKIFTSVESKV
-297 QQAAQTAL
+297 QKAAQNAL
-305 VNNLHNY
+305 VNNLHSY
-312 DMRHGYRGP
+312 DMRHGFRGP
-321 VKVLWEPETQ
+321 TDVLWNPETQ
-331 PALNKLQI
+331 PALTEQQILNKLQSVNELGTLKVAAVLSVNNKTATVLLKNGEQTI
-339 LSELKSTKEIG
+339 LS
-350 PLKAAVVLAVNEKT
+350 
-364 ADVILKDGE
+364 
-373 VTTLTWDNLKWARKY
+373 WDSLKWARKY

-399 TASDILSPGEQIWLR
+399 AATDILTPGMQIWVR
-414 KNNDDSYLLSQIPE
+414 QNEDNSYLLSQIPE
-428 ASSAIVSLAP
+428 ASSAIVSLDP

-495 NLWDKGQG
+495 NQWDKSQG
-503 VAWRPENSPAIYNGP
+503 VAWRPKNSPAVYNGP

-533 IRLLRGVGL
+533 VRLLRGVGL

-554 KNSDINRSESLA
+554 KDADINRSESLA

-571 ITPIELAR
+571 ITPLELAR
-579 GMSAFAN
+579 GMSTFAN

-603 GNVLFKTNPA
+603 GNVLFKANPA
-613 IACDEEMNKSAIT
+613 LACDEEPLPTHNVLSMH
-626 ASNLTLQNSENEAI
+626 NSDDEME
-640 QPIKCAPRV
+640 QTKKCAPRI

-660 AMHSA
+660 AMNSA
-665 VWGGGSWAHN
+665 IWGGGSWAHK

-686 ALERR
+686 ALDRR
-691 DLSGKT
+691 DISGKT

-710 FNNNVLTSVW
+710 FNSNVMTSVW
-720 VGFDNPGNSLG
+720 VGFDNPGNALG
-731 RTAYNSNLSGNQISG
+731 RSTYNNNLDSSQISG

-764 ALEGTPEAPI
+764 ALEGKPEAPI

-813 YVMSQPTDVF
+813 YVLSQPNDIF
-823 EENTKTEEELF
+823 EEDTKTEEELF

>member
-1 VILLKRTLQFFII
+1 MLI
-14 CTILGLI
+14 GLI
-21 TLISLYYYVKPDIPS
+21 TLVSLYYYVKPDIPS

-74 IPKPLI
+74 IPQTLI

-95 GIDPIGII
+95 GIDPIGIV
-103 RSALV
+103 RSAVV

-147 ALHIEK
+147 ALHIEGV
-153 LLTKDEILELYLNKI
+153 LTKDEILELYLNKI

-210 NPIRNPTRAKSRRN
+210 NPIRNPTRAKARRN
-224 VVLGRM
+224 VVLGRL
-230 LTENYITQSQYDD
+230 LTEDYITQEQYNE
-243 AKSQPI
+243 ATSQPI

-257 IDLYAPYISE
+257 INLYAPYISE

-272 MVARYGADKA
+272 MVSRYGVDKA
-282 YNSGYKIFTSVESRV
+282 YNSGFKIFTSVESKV
-297 QQAAQTAL
+297 QKAAQNAL
-305 VNNLHNY
+305 VNNLHSY
-312 DMRHGYRGP
+312 DMRHGFRGP
-321 VKVLWEPETQ
+321 TDVLWNPETQ
-331 PALNKLQI
+331 PALTEQQILNKLQ
-339 LSELKSTKEIG
+339 SVNELGT
-350 PLKAAVVLAVNEKT
+350 LKVAAVLSVNNKT
-364 ADVILKDGE
+364 ATVLLKNGE
-373 VTTLTWDNLKWARKY
+373 QTTLSWDSLKWARKY

-399 TASDILSPGEQIWLR
+399 AATDILTPGMQIWVR
-414 KNNDDSYLLSQIPE
+414 QNEDNSYLLSQIPE
-428 ASSAIVSLAP
+428 ASSAIVSLDP

-495 NLWDKGQG
+495 NQWDKSQG
-503 VAWRPENSPAIYNGP
+503 VAWRPKNSPAVYNGP

-533 IRLLRGVGL
+533 VRLLRGVGL

-554 KNSDINRSESLA
+554 KDADINRSESLA

-571 ITPIELAR
+571 ITPLELAR
-579 GMSAFAN
+579 GMSTFAN

-603 GNVLFKTNPA
+603 GNVLFKANPA
-613 IACDEEMNKSAIT
+613 LACDEEPLPTHNVLSMH
-626 ASNLTLQNSENEAI
+626 NSDDEME
-640 QPIKCAPRV
+640 QTKKCAPRI

-660 AMHSA
+660 AMNSA
-665 VWGGGSWAHN
+665 IWGGGSWAHK

-686 ALERR
+686 ALDRR
-691 DLSGKT
+691 DISGKT

-710 FNNNVLTSVW
+710 FNSNVMTSVW
-720 VGFDNPGNSLG
+720 VGFDNPGNALG
-731 RTAYNSNLSGNQISG
+731 RSTYNNNLDSSQISG

-764 ALEGTPEAPI
+764 ALEGKPEAPI

-813 YVMSQPTDVF
+813 YVLSQPSDIF
-823 EENTKTEEELF
+823 EEDTKTEEELF

>member
-1 VILLKRTLQFFII
+1 MILLKRTLQFFII
-14 CTILGLI
+14 CVLIGLI

-74 IPKPLI
+74 IPQTLI

-95 GIDPIGII
+95 GIDPIGIV
-103 RSALV
+103 RSAVV

-147 ALHIEK
+147 ALHIEGV
-153 LLTKDEILELYLNKI
+153 LTKDEILELYLNKI

-210 NPIRNPTRAKSRRN
+210 NPIRNPTRAKARRN
-224 VVLGRM
+224 VVLGRL
-230 LTENYITQSQYDD
+230 LTENYITQEEYNE
-243 AKSQPI
+243 ATSQPI

-257 IDLYAPYISE
+257 INLYAPYISE

-272 MVARYGADKA
+272 MVSRYGVDKA
-282 YNSGYKIFTSVESRV
+282 YNSGFKIFTSVESKV
-297 QQAAQTAL
+297 QKAAQNAL
-305 VNNLHNY
+305 VNNLHSY
-312 DMRHGYRGP
+312 DMRHGFRGP
-321 VKVLWEPETQ
+321 TDVLWNPETQ
-331 PALNKLQI
+331 PALTEQQILNKLQ
-339 LSELKSTKEIG
+339 SVNELGT
-350 PLKAAVVLAVNEKT
+350 LKVAAVLSVNNKT
-364 ADVILKDGE
+364 ATVLLKNGE
-373 VTTLTWDNLKWARKY
+373 QTTLSWDSLKWARKY

-399 TASDILSPGEQIWLR
+399 AATDILTPGMQIWVR
-414 KNNDDSYLLSQIPE
+414 QNEDNSYLLSQIPE
-428 ASSAIVSLAP
+428 ASSAIVSLDP

-495 NLWDKGQG
+495 NQWDKSQG
-503 VAWRPENSPAIYNGP
+503 VAWRPKNSPAVYNGP

-533 IRLLRGVGL
+533 VRLLRGVGL

-554 KNSDINRSESLA
+554 KDADINRSESLA

-571 ITPIELAR
+571 ITPLELAR
-579 GMSAFAN
+579 GMSTFAN

-603 GNVLFKTNPA
+603 GNVLFKANPA
-613 IACDEEMNKSAIT
+613 LACDEEPLPTHNALSMH
-626 ASNLTLQNSENEAI
+626 NSDDEME
-640 QPIKCAPRV
+640 QTKKCAPRI

-660 AMHSA
+660 AMNSA
-665 VWGGGSWAHN
+665 IWGGGSWAHK

-686 ALERR
+686 ALDRR
-691 DLSGKT
+691 DISGKT

-710 FNNNVLTSVW
+710 FNSNVMTSVW
-720 VGFDNPGNSLG
+720 VGFDNPGNALG
-731 RTAYNSNLSGNQISG
+731 RSTYNNNLDSSQISG

-764 ALEGTPEAPI
+764 ALEGKPEAPI

-813 YVMSQPTDVF
+813 YVLSQPSDIF
-823 EENTKTEEELF
+823 EEDTKTEEELF

>member
-1 VILLKRTLQFFII
+1 M
-14 CTILGLI
+14 
-21 TLISLYYYVKPDIPS
+21 
-36 VQVLKDVQLQ
+36 QVLKDVQLQ

-74 IPKPLI
+74 IPQPLI
-80 NAFLATEDNRFYDHI
+80 DAFLATEDNRFYDHI
-95 GIDPIGII
+95 GIDPIGIV
-103 RSALV
+103 RSAIV

-133 REKAYIRKV
+133 REKAYIRKI

-147 ALHIEK
+147 ALHIENV
-153 LLTKDEILELYLNKI
+153 LTKDEILELYLNKI

-210 NPIRNPTRAKSRRN
+210 NPIRNPTRAKARRN
-224 VVLGRM
+224 VVLGRL
-230 LTENYITQSQYDD
+230 LTENYITQDVYDD
-243 AKSQPI
+243 TTSQPI

-272 MVARYGADKA
+272 MVSRYGIDKA
-282 YNSGYKIFTSVESRV
+282 YNSGFKIFTSVESKV
-297 QQAAQTAL
+297 QKAAQTAL
-305 VNNLHNY
+305 VNNLHSY
-312 DMRHGYRGP
+312 DMRHGFRGP
-321 VKVLWEPETQ
+321 TAILWDPEKQ
-331 PALNKLQI
+331 SA
-339 LSELKSTKEIG
+339 LSEEKILAKLNEAKEIG
-350 PLKAAVVLAVNEKT
+350 TLKAAAVINVDEKNATVL
-364 ADVILKDGE
+364 LKNAE
-373 VTTLTWDNLKWARKY
+373 QINLNWDNLKWARKY
-388 ITRYRQSFAPK
+388 ITRYRQGFAPT
-399 TASDILSPGEQIWLR
+399 TATEILTPGMQIWVR
-414 KNNDDSYLLSQIPE
+414 KNSNNKYELSQLPE
-428 ASSAIVSLAP
+428 ASSAIVSLDP

-474 IYSAALEKG
+474 IYSAALENG

-495 NLWDKGQG
+495 NQWDKSQG
-503 VAWRPENSPAIYNGP
+503 VAWRPKNSPAVYNGP

-533 IRLLRGVGL
+533 VRLLRGVGL

-603 GNVLFKTNPA
+603 GNSLFKANPSVV
-613 IACDEEMNKSAIT
+613 CDDTSAQP
-626 ASNLTLQNSENEAI
+626 LTPDNATGLFPQQNTDTP
-640 QPIKCAPRV
+640 QLKCAPQV
-649 ISKQNAFLIAD
+649 ISKQNAFLIAQ

-665 VWGGGSWAHN
+665 VWGGGNWSHK

-686 ALERR
+686 ALGRR

-710 FNNNVLTSVW
+710 FNRNVMTSVW
-720 VGFDNPGNSLG
+720 VGFDNPGNPLG
-731 RTAYNSNLSGNQISG
+731 RTSYNNNLDSGQISG

-751 KTAQPAWVEFMKA
+751 KTAQPAWVEFMKV
-764 ALEGTPEAPI
+764 ALEGKPEAPI

-785 DLATGLLSH
+785 DLETGLLSH

-802 EYFEKGTAPTK
+802 EYFDKGTAPTK
-813 YVMSQPTDVF
+813 YVMSQPTDIF
-823 EENTKTEEELF
+823 EEDTKTEEELF